1 MPVAEEPMSETQPIA
16 PRLYPWV
23 LGTYASFIAAILAVL
38 VIAGW
43 GVYVDFEETR
53 KGLLQ
58 AEINRLR
65 SHAHRTVLRIQTSL
79 SPASVDKLREGL
91 TEMEWLRE
99 HWQTFVPSDPS
110 RLYAA
115 ILDDEGMIVMHS
127 RLEEEGR
134 RLPPGW
140 NRQVVDGVGEDV
152 VETGDLYLND
162 GTPTLDISLPI
173 LVGEREIGSYHSG
186 FNVKWFETLLTERRS
201 ATRQRWTIAFLV
213 ISLIIA
219 LAGASLYH
227 VTRRLSTLQNA
238 LILGRVRRLAD
249 LGQLASGIAHEIRNP
264 LNAIRINLHVLE
276 QLIHTRN
283 GGDERTDMIVRET
296 VHEMERVDGLL
307 RSLLEYARPD
317 KARTEKINVGEEV
330 RIIGELIRP
339 IMERENVHLIIR
351 APDQVQA
358 VIDRNRFRQVM
369 LNLMKNALEA
379 IGNDGEVTAELQ
391 TSGSD
396 LILSVT
402 DTGGGISPEAATRI
416 YDPFFT
422 TKELGTGLGLTL
434 VRRYVEEAGGEVEFA
449 PAPTQGTVFT
459 VRWPIGRVNDPALG
473 DSNDKLDSMDL
484 VGT

>member
-1 MPVAEEPMSETQPIA
+1 MTVAAELSMPDSQTTA

-23 LGTYASFIAAILAVL
+23 FGTYASFVLAILAVL

-58 AEINRLR
+58 AETNRLR
-65 SHAHRTVLRIQTSL
+65 SHALRTVLRIQNNLTASPTL
-79 SPASVDKLREGL
+79 SLREAI
-91 TEMEWLRE
+91 ESEAWLRE
-99 HWQTFVPSDPS
+99 HWKTFIPTDAS

-115 ILDDEGMIVMHS
+115 VVDDQGKILLHSKPEHEGQ
-127 RLEEEGR
+127 RLDA
-134 RLPPGW
+134 GW
-140 NRQVVDGVGEDV
+140 NQRVIEGVGDDV
-152 VETGDLYLND
+152 VETDDPRLTD
-162 GTPTLDISLPI
+162 GVAALDISLPI
-173 LVGEREIGSYHSG
+173 LQGQREVGSYHSG
-186 FNVKWFETLLTERRS
+186 FNIRWFESMLTERRS

-238 LILGRVRRLAD
+238 LVLGRVRRLAD

-264 LNAIRINLHVLE
+264 LNAIRINLHVLD
-276 QLIHTRN
+276 QLMHARS
-283 GGDERTDMIVRET
+283 GADDRTDTIIRET

-317 KARTEKINVGEEV
+317 KTRSENIDVGEEV

-339 IMERENVHLIIR
+339 IMDRENVHLSIHT
-351 APDQVQA
+351 PDQVLA

-369 LNLMKNALEA
+369 LNLLKNALEA
-379 IGNDGEVTAELQ
+379 IGSDGEVTVELK
-391 TSGSD
+391 TAGSD
-396 LILSVT
+396 LLLTVT
-402 DTGGGISPEAATRI
+402 DTGGGISPQTAARI
-416 YDPFFT
+416 FDPFFT

-434 VRRYVEEAGGEVEFA
+434 VKRYVEEAGGEVDFA
-449 PAPTQGTVFT
+449 AAPNQGTVFT
-459 VRWPIGRVNDPALG
+459 VRWPMGRETDAG
-473 DSNDKLDSMDL
+473 KSTGKLDSMDL

>member
-1 MPVAEEPMSETQPIA
+1 MPDSQTTA

-23 LGTYASFIAAILAVL
+23 IGTYASFVLAIMAVL

-58 AEINRLR
+58 SETNRLR
-65 SHAHRTVLRIQTSL
+65 SHALRTVLRIQNNL
-79 SPASVDKLREGL
+79 ADSPRLNLREAI
-91 TEMEWLRE
+91 ESESWLRD
-99 HWQTFVPSDPS
+99 HWKTFIPTDAS

-115 ILDDEGMIVMHS
+115 VVDDQGKILLHSNSKLEGQ
-127 RLEEEGR
+127 RLE
-134 RLPPGW
+134 PGW
-140 NRQVVDGVGEDV
+140 NLHVVDGVGDDV
-152 VETGDLYLND
+152 VETND
-162 GTPTLDISLPI
+162 PMLTDGAAALDISLPI
-173 LVGEREIGSYHSG
+173 LQGAREVGSYHSG
-186 FNVKWFETLLTERRS
+186 FNVKWFETMLTERRS
-201 ATRQRWTIAFLV
+201 ATRQRWTIAFLI

-227 VTRRLSTLQNA
+227 VTRRLSALQSA
-238 LILGRVRRLAD
+238 LVLGRVRRLAD

-276 QLIHTRN
+276 QLMNARS
-283 GGDERTDMIVRET
+283 GPDERTGTIVRET

-317 KARTEKINVGEEV
+317 KARSERINVAEEV

-339 IMERENVHLIIR
+339 IMDRENVHLSIR
-351 APDQVQA
+351 APEQIDA

-369 LNLMKNALEA
+369 LNLLKNALEA
-379 IGNDGEVTAELQ
+379 IGSDGEVTAEVKLV
-391 TSGSD
+391 GSD
-396 LILSVT
+396 LMLSVT
-402 DTGGGISPEAATRI
+402 DTGSGIDPHAAARI
-416 YDPFFT
+416 FDPFFT

-434 VRRYVEEAGGEVEFA
+434 VKRYVEEAGGDVDFA

-459 VRWPIGRVNDPALG
+459 IRWPIGRVTDVAG
-473 DSNDKLDSMDL
+473 DSPGKLDSMDL